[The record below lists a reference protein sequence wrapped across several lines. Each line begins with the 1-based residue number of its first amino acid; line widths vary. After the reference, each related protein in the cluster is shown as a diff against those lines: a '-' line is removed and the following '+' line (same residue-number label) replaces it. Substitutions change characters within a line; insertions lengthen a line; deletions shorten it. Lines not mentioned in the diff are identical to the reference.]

1 MVSIGGSNDRR
12 TDGHPGTGTGA
23 RSRSHGSAGTGA
35 RPGPGNP
42 HEPGTGNVTGQ
53 NSGNAY
59 ESGQASVRNPESA
72 DVRETGAESSAP
84 ENTEERHQ
92 GWENV
97 LEPTPGNVR
106 EPSLGR
112 PHAPGK
118 GTGLPTSHGLAA
130 RGVGELIEL
139 ALADEDPDGPIRWK
153 AVGALH
159 ARGDLET
166 FTEARRLCASD
177 SRAERV
183 LGVDILGE
191 LGAPQRPFVDKTLSV
206 LRYLAAGDDDVR
218 VLHAVLIAFGHLRD
232 PRALPSVI
240 ELATHHD
247 PTVRYGAAYALSHV
261 LGRPAD
267 PAGLAAL
274 RRLAKDPDDDVAD
287 WAALGL
293 ILP

>member
-1 MVSIGGSNDRR
+1 MSDL
-12 TDGHPGTGTGA
+12 
-23 RSRSHGSAGTGA
+23 
-35 RPGPGNP
+35 
-42 HEPGTGNVTGQ
+42 
-53 NSGNAY
+53 SGC
-59 ESGQASVRNPESA
+59 
-72 DVRETGAESSAP
+72 T
-84 ENTEERHQ
+84 
-92 GWENV
+92 
-97 LEPTPGNVR
+97 
-106 EPSLGR
+106 
-112 PHAPGK
+112 
-118 GTGLPTSHGLAA
+118 
-130 RGVGELIEL
+130 VGELLAI
-139 ALADEDPDGPIRWK
+139 ALADEDPDGLVRWK
-153 AVGALH
+153 AVGVLH

-177 SRAERV
+177 SRVERV

-191 LGAPQRPFVDKTLSV
+191 LGAPRPPFVDKTLSV

-240 ELATHHD
+240 ELATHPD